1 MKKDMSKDMRRISL
15 VLEKC
20 AFKWLRIRQNED
32 VLSFAPFKYVWVKNG
47 THKSTMELPIN
58 DSAIILAENIT
69 IIYLKNINAFLFLLR
84 YKN

>member
-20 AFKWLRIRQNED
+20 VFKWLRIRKNKD
-32 VLSFAPFKYVWVKNG
+32 VLSFAPFKYVWVENG

-69 IIYLKNINAFLFLLR
+69 IIYLKNINAFLFLKL
-84 YKN
+84 